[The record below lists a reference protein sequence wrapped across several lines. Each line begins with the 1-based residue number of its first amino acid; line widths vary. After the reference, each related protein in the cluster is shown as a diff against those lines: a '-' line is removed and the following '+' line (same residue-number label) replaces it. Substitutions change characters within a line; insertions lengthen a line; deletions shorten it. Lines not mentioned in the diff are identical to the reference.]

1 MERPPTNPACGCAEE
16 TGPVPPSA
24 AVGGGPV
31 GRPATPAASP
41 PPVATPLTDTQLLQL
56 SLRNAVESAAAGKAT
71 IAANSYALIVKIIF
85 RKCFLLEELVLSA
98 LAMGYE
104 MRKAA
109 PAVDG
114 DGGSSSGAAEA
125 GQHNYPP
132 SAAWPADD
140 AEQQRVDPLAS
151 VGTFLPPGLDED
163 DYDEERAYAEGKRQR
178 EQQPGHQH
186 VPAFP
191 GARNVDRTASP
202 VSSASPTADDSTPG
216 YDTATARWLACL
228 LAKVHPNALPIATLE
243 NICKLPLASSLD
255 AAVSSPARRG
265 AAARGLPKS
274 TTSATSS
281 AIPTNSGSGSW
292 PSATRASGSPATSTV
307 ATLSLLPHLKSS
319 PASSPPS
326 TASPSFAGGR
336 RGMLNGSPNANSD
349 ATASS
354 AAEAAAPPCISL
366 LFATL
371 LWDVACA
378 LWNEGFIEDAHHWL
392 SVMDVR
398 RLWTLYNDLCSGGGV
413 AEGDRHGPSTL
424 FNSGEPLEEDVSSS
438 DRACAL
444 SWPAVL
450 AESCAADEPP
460 PSRPP
465 SLLVAAGENQSGGVG
480 TTVDS
485 RGSQHVSAACEPALP
500 QSRSGILLSAFAQ
513 TSGPLPMAGLSTC
526 FENPAVLEGGSG
538 HGDAAAGDAVATA
551 AWQPCTGKS
560 DVGDG
565 AAAATTTR
573 AVALA
578 SFVRRLARR
587 TSALRDLC
595 GLMIACETAED
606 VFYVMYA
613 LNSALSTQ
621 QWKYDEQ
628 RERQRADEAAADAA
642 TREAATTA
650 TSATAAANGGLSELL
665 IIANLLIE
673 LFITKRA
680 QQFLLDE
687 GELHYSASGIA
698 TAPSSLAAH
707 GPGGDGGAEDALHP
721 LSHQQQRRTDRVI
734 RRACDEVVC
743 TFTGGRCLTLY
754 ALEAYGIPPPYD
766 GDRHPADVPLLAP
779 ELPYVLVSNVL
790 SITLNYST
798 LYRFSKVY
806 RGVMGCRGYPA
817 ADRRPGAGAA
827 SASAAAAAASV
838 VRHPNRT
845 RRATEEER
853 ERRRAWTTPPAA
865 AAAVPQRT
873 VPSHSL
879 TSASSPSSSITTD
892 SALSAAGELFRFVK
906 KTAVSW
912 RTLGHGVNTSVPP
925 ESCRSHDDGGVRCS
939 HHHQDVRPSFSI
951 GDAPGA
957 DTLLQGQGGGGYAER
972 LAAARRQHQAA
983 TTESG
988 SKERV
993 AQGESTPWSAEVATT
1008 VISNASSLAGAS
1020 STSDAY
1026 LGRAGGGAWR
1036 AAPPGTSPSLA
1047 PQRRPGR
1054 GPGCA
1059 LMTRGVG
1066 ASELVLPSS
1075 CIAVSLLAE
1084 ENEQSS
1090 LVGVVTEPA
1099 ATAAPEPSDRE
1110 SRGNRLSSA
1119 DPPGHE
1125 QQHQASSTTPATRL
1139 HTAAAQLQSR
1149 SPSEAVSLRLLTLL
1163 YRYPQLHTLEPV
1175 TASHVDLVAKELNKA
1190 LHILQTAMRGRFG
1203 DGWWLQWRS
1212 RREGETQRYYA
1223 RALADAQRGGNH
1235 LNLPAVAVSS
1245 PSSSAGEGAGTAT
1258 APGEAMPPRMIGMTA
1273 VQSDPSLLLVGEQ
1286 LRHMSATPERG
1297 ERNAV
1302 WVNAAGLDG
1311 VPPPSAPPPPLLS
1324 SSRADTV
1331 ASALWYTRTLS
1342 IPTDEELRKP
1352 LHEPGERL
1360 AATTATPGASTATTA
1375 ATMASAPVSAVT
1387 MHSDAP
1393 GDEILLDVDWDVPP
1407 AYTPDVSLDFSA
1419 FTTTSV
1425 ETQEST
1431 RQLVESLQQRELARG
1446 DEGGD
1451 SDDDCS
1457 CDGAAGAPGVS
1468 VLSRACRRLLHN
1480 ELPLLQQYCPWRVIY
1495 STRMHGVS
1503 LSTLFTNCRREAER
1517 QGCSGYG
1524 ATSALSD
1531 SKPMLLVLELPSSTT
1546 LQFAEDDVGV
1556 QEALAHSDTPVRT
1569 SLASSATRLEALELT
1584 RNDGHRHRRKNRM
1597 FIGAFLSDLLR
1608 LDSRRYYGTQDCF
1621 VFQLLVPDAVGS
1633 EETASSSAHTG
1644 TGSPPPSG
1652 AAAASRGPQL
1662 RVHRA
1667 SRCNTQYI
1675 NCRTTS
1681 IVIGGGDGGS
1691 SIYLDDTLCHGATS
1705 ACSTFA
1711 SPPLSTWVSTPC
1723 TTAGIGADSA
1733 GDSCRRQNSLC
1744 ILSVEAIVMD
1754 A

>member
-1 MERPPTNPACGCAEE
+1 MKLPPTNPACGSTEE

-24 AVGGGPV
+24 AVGGGPA
-31 GRPATPAASP
+31 GQPATPAVSP
-41 PPVATPLTDTQLLQL
+41 PPVAATLTDTQLLQL
-56 SLRNAVESAAAGKAT
+56 SLRNAVESAEAGKGT

-85 RKCFLLEELVLSA
+85 RKCFLLEELVMSA

-109 PAVDG
+109 PGVDS
-114 DGGSSSGAAEA
+114 DEGSSSSAAEA
-125 GQHNYPP
+125 GQRNYPP
-132 SAAWPADD
+132 FAAWPAGD
-140 AEQQRVDPLAS
+140 AEQQRVDPLSS
-151 VGTFLPPGLDED
+151 VGTFLPPGLDKD

-178 EQQPGHQH
+178 EQKPGHQH

-191 GARNVDRTASP
+191 GARNVDSTASP

-243 NICKLPLASSLD
+243 KICKLPLASSLD
-255 AAVSSPARRG
+255 VAVSSPARRE
-265 AAARGLPKS
+265 AAAR
-274 TTSATSS
+274 
-281 AIPTNSGSGSW
+281 SW

-307 ATLSLLPHLKSS
+307 ATLSLLPYLKSS

-326 TASPSFAGGR
+326 TASPSLAGGR

-354 AAEAAAPPCISL
+354 AAEASAPLSLSL
-366 LFATL
+366 LLGTL

-413 AEGDRHGPSTL
+413 AEGDRHGPSAL
-424 FNSGEPLEEDVSSS
+424 FNSGEPLEEDVNSN

-460 PSRPP
+460 PLCPP
-465 SLLVAAGENQSGGVG
+465 SLRPAAGENQSGGVG
-480 TTVDS
+480 TTFDS
-485 RGSQHVSAACEPALP
+485 HGSQHVSAACEPALP

-526 FENPAVLEGGSG
+526 FDIPAVLEGGSG
-538 HGDAAAGDAVATA
+538 HSDAAAGDAVATA
-551 AWQPCTGKS
+551 ATQPCTGKS
-560 DVGDG
+560 DAGDG
-565 AAAATTTR
+565 VAAATTTR

-578 SFVRRLARR
+578 SLARRLARR

-621 QWKYDEQ
+621 QWKCDEQ
-628 RERQRADEAAADAA
+628 WERQQAGEAAAS
-642 TREAATTA
+642 AATTEA
-650 TSATAAANGGLSELL
+650 STTPAANGGLSELL

-687 GELHYSASGIA
+687 GELHHSVSGIA
-698 TAPSSLAAH
+698 AAPSSLAAR
-707 GPGGDGGAEDALHP
+707 GPGGGGGGAEDALHP
-721 LSHQQQRRTDRVI
+721 LSHQQQRRTDRAI

-754 ALEAYGIPPPYD
+754 ALEAYGIPPPYG
-766 GDRHPADVPLLAP
+766 GDSHPADVQLLAP

-790 SITLNYST
+790 SSTLNYST

-817 ADRRPGAGAA
+817 AHHQREAGTA
-827 SASAAAAAASV
+827 SPSAAAAAASV

-853 ERRRAWTTPPAA
+853 ERRRAWTTPPVAA

-873 VPSHSL
+873 ASSHSPA
-879 TSASSPSSSITTD
+879 SASSPSSSIITD
-892 SALSAAGELFRFVK
+892 SALNAAGGLFRSMRK
-906 KTAVSW
+906 AAVSW

-925 ESCRSHDDGGVRCS
+925 EPCESHDGGGRCS
-939 HHHQDVRPSFSI
+939 HHHQDVRPTFSI

-972 LAAARRQHQAA
+972 
-983 TTESG
+983 
-988 SKERV
+988 V
-993 AQGESTPWSAEVATT
+993 ALGESTPWSAKVATT
-1008 VISNASSLAGAS
+1008 VMSNASTLAGAS

-1026 LGRAGGGAWR
+1026 LGRAGSGAWR

-1059 LMTRGVG
+1059 LMTRGAG

-1084 ENEQSS
+1084 EDEQSS
-1090 LVGVVTEPA
+1090 LAGVITEPA
-1099 ATAAPEPSDRE
+1099 ATAVPESSDRE
-1110 SRGNRLSSA
+1110 GKGNRLSYA
-1119 DPPGHE
+1119 DSPGHE

-1139 HTAAAQLQSR
+1139 QTAAAQLQSR

-1235 LNLPAVAVSS
+1235 LNLPAAAVSS
-1245 PSSSAGEGAGTAT
+1245 PSSSTEEGAGTTT

-1273 VQSDPSLLLVGEQ
+1273 VQADPSLLLVGEE
-1286 LRHMSATPERG
+1286 LRHTSATPERG
-1297 ERNAV
+1297 ETNSV
-1302 WVNAAGLDG
+1302 WVNAFELDG

-1331 ASALWYTRTLS
+1331 GSALWYTRTLS

-1352 LHEPGERL
+1352 LHELGGRL
-1360 AATTATPGASTATTA
+1360 AATTVTPGASTATTA
-1375 ATMASAPVSAVT
+1375 ATMTSAHVSAVT
-1387 MHSDAP
+1387 RHRDAP

-1431 RQLVESLQQRELARG
+1431 RQLVESLQQREQARG
-1446 DEGGD
+1446 DESGD
-1451 SDDDCS
+1451 SDNCS

-1503 LSTLFTNCRREAER
+1503 LSTLFANCRREAER
-1517 QGCSGYG
+1517 QGCSGYD

-1556 QEALAHSDTPVRT
+1556 QEASAHSDTPVHMP
-1569 SLASSATRLEALELT
+1569 LPPSATRLEALELT
-1584 RNDGHRHRRKNRM
+1584 GNDDHRHHRKNRM

-1633 EETASSSAHTG
+1633 EGTASGSAHTG

-1723 TTAGIGADSA
+1723 TTAGVGADSA
-1733 GDSCRRQNSLC
+1733 GNSCRRQKSLC

>member
-1 MERPPTNPACGCAEE
+1 MERPPTNPACGSAEE

-24 AVGGGPV
+24 AVGGGPA
-31 GRPATPAASP
+31 GRPATPATSP

-56 SLRNAVESAAAGKAT
+56 SLRNAVEAAAAGKAT
-71 IAANSYALIVKIIF
+71 IAANSYALVVKIIF

-98 LAMGYE
+98 LVMGYE

-114 DGGSSSGAAEA
+114 DDGSSSGAAEA
-125 GQHNYPP
+125 GQHSYPP
-132 SAAWPADD
+132 SAAWPAGD

-186 VPAFP
+186 VPALP
-191 GARNVDRTASP
+191 GARNVDSTASP
-202 VSSASPTADDSTPG
+202 VSPASPTADDSTPG

-228 LAKVHPNALPIATLE
+228 LAKVHPDALPIATLE
-243 NICKLPLASSLD
+243 KICKLPLASSID

-274 TTSATSS
+274 TTS
-281 AIPTNSGSGSW
+281 
-292 PSATRASGSPATSTV
+292 ATSTV

-336 RGMLNGSPNANSD
+336 RGMPSGSPNANGD

-354 AAEAAAPPCISL
+354 AAEAAAPPSLSL

-413 AEGDRHGPSTL
+413 AEGDRHGPSAL
-424 FNSGEPLEEDVSSS
+424 FNSGEPLEEGVSSN

-450 AESCAADEPP
+450 AESCAADELL

-465 SLLVAAGENQSGGVG
+465 SLPPAAGENQSGAVG

-513 TSGPLPMAGLSTC
+513 TSGPLPMAGLATC
-526 FENPAVLEGGSG
+526 FDNPAVLEGGSG
-538 HGDAAAGDAVATA
+538 HVDAAAGDTAATA
-551 AWQPCTGKS
+551 ATQPCTGKS

-621 QWKYDEQ
+621 QCKYEEQ
-628 RERQRADEAAADAA
+628 WERQRADEAVADAA
-642 TREAATTA
+642 TRGAATTA
-650 TSATAAANGGLSELL
+650 ASATAAANGGLSELL

-687 GELHYSASGIA
+687 GELHHSASGIA
-698 TAPSSLAAH
+698 TAPSSLAAR
-707 GPGGDGGAEDALHP
+707 GPGGGGAEDALHP
-721 LSHQQQRRTDRVI
+721 LSHQQQRRTDRAI

-766 GDRHPADVPLLAP
+766 GDSHPADVPLLAP

-790 SITLNYST
+790 SSTLNYST

-817 ADRRPGAGAA
+817 ADHQPGAGTA

-838 VRHPNRT
+838 VRHTNRT

-865 AAAVPQRT
+865 AAAAAAVPQRT
-873 VPSHSL
+873 APSHWP
-879 TSASSPSSSITTD
+879 TSASSPSSSIITD
-892 SALSAAGELFRFVK
+892 SALRAAGELFRFMR

-912 RTLGHGVNTSVPP
+912 RTLGHGVHTSVPP
-925 ESCRSHDDGGVRCS
+925 EPCRSQDGGGRCS

-957 DTLLQGQGGGGYAER
+957 DALLQGQGGGGYAER
-972 LAAARRQHQAA
+972 LAAARRQHQTA
-983 TTESG
+983 TMESG

-993 AQGESTPWSAEVATT
+993 AQGESTPWSPGLATT
-1008 VISNASSLAGAS
+1008 VMSNASSLAGAS
-1020 STSDAY
+1020 NTSDAY
-1026 LGRAGGGAWR
+1026 LESAGGGAWR
-1036 AAPPGTSPSLA
+1036 TAPPGTSPSLA

-1075 CIAVSLLAE
+1075 CITVSLLAE

-1090 LVGVVTEPA
+1090 LVGVITEPA

-1110 SRGNRLSSA
+1110 SRGNRLSFA

-1139 HTAAAQLQSR
+1139 HTAAEQLQSR

-1190 LHILQTAMRGRFG
+1190 LHILQTAMRDRFG
-1203 DGWWLQWRS
+1203 DVWWLQWRS

-1245 PSSSAGEGAGTAT
+1245 PSSSAEGVGTTT

-1273 VQSDPSLLLVGEQ
+1273 VQSDPSLLLVREQ
-1286 LRHMSATPERG
+1286 LRHTSATPERG

-1352 LHEPGERL
+1352 LHELGERL

-1431 RQLVESLQQRELARG
+1431 RQLVESLQQREQARG

-1503 LSTLFTNCRREAER
+1503 LSTLFANCRRETER
-1517 QGCSGYG
+1517 QGWSGYG

-1556 QEALAHSDTPVRT
+1556 QEALAHSDTPVST
-1569 SLASSATRLEALELT
+1569 SLPSSATRLEALELT
-1584 RNDGHRHRRKNRM
+1584 GNDGHRHHRKNKM

-1633 EETASSSAHTG
+1633 EETASCSPHTG

-1723 TTAGIGADSA
+1723 TTAGVGADSA

-1744 ILSVEAIVMD
+1744 VLNVEAIVMD